1 MGKAPA
7 SNSDSPRAA
16 GANAPASSPPAS
28 SAPLRYH
35 WLRLRAVCHP
45 TEDLAKVTSAVRL
58 VAGLDAT
65 DAEGGP
71 VATAIE
77 SHHGGTLQLVEVA
90 IERSRDVRDV
100 LQRIFDIAGARAELS
115 ATLEARTDDDG
126 IFYVRL
132 DKQEAAQGRLV
143 LTRGEDAIQA
153 RLKMEH
159 YPATREAAL
168 ASLAGLLA
176 AARP

>member
-1 MGKAPA
+1 MGKAPS
-7 SNSDSPRAA
+7 SNTD
-16 GANAPASSPPAS
+16 PA

-45 TEDLAKVTSAVRL
+45 TEDLAKVQAAVRF
-58 VAGLDAT
+58 VA
-65 DAEGGP
+65 
-71 VATAIE
+71 ATATEPAATEIE
-77 SHHGGTLQLVEVA
+77 SHHGGTLRLVEVA
-90 IERSRDVRDV
+90 IERSRDVRDL

-132 DKQEAAQGRLV
+132 DKQEAAQGRLA

-176 AARP
+176 AVRP